1 MTSIAEPKVEVRY
14 QGGSAGGELWGMTQ
28 GDFILS
34 MAGLNQREVAVLLND
49 PAAQLLATELGRDD
63 TPQFR
68 QEAVHQ
74 VGQFW
79 LEQLEQKGAVDPQ
92 IFVSVGLLN
101 EHPEII
107 EHLKRR
113 HAQ

>member
-1 MTSIAEPKVEVRY
+1 MTSIAEATVEVRY

-34 MAGLNQREVAVLLND
+34 AAGRNQREVAVLLND
-49 PAAQLLATELGRDD
+49 PAAQLLAGQLGKED
-63 TPQFR
+63 TPAFR

-74 VGQFW
+74 VGLF
-79 LEQLEQKGAVDPQ
+79 LLAQLERQGSVDPQ

-101 EHPEII
+101 ENPEIV
-107 EHLKRR
+107 EHLKRGQ
-113 HAQ
+113 AQ